1 MPSEAEARGSDFA
14 DVEFYLSK
22 TGIGDTYD
30 IQIEEPTSD
39 RPKYWKARDDPNQ
52 ANSYFPLVNFE
63 QNMGG
68 SLALGDSFHGLT
80 FANTNLLHR
89 FVTCKK

>member
-1 MPSEAEARGSDFA
+1 MLRLWHIIATAAFFSLLIAMPSEAEARGSDFA

-39 RPKYWKARDDPNQ
+39 
-52 ANSYFPLVNFE
+52 L
-63 QNMGG
+63 
-68 SLALGDSFHGLT
+68 SLIHI
-80 FANTNLLHR
+80 
-89 FVTCKK
+89 